1 MQLETT
7 EMRKLIVA
15 VVMCLSAQMC
25 FATGLFPHKNK
36 NNNSGSQ
43 SAAPEMSVVSPT
55 PEPET
60 YVLLLVGIGAIAW
73 AVRNRKK

>member
-1 MQLETT
+1 
-7 EMRKLIVA
+7 MRKLTFA
-15 VVMCLSAQMC
+15 VVMLLSAQMC
-25 FATGLFPHKNK
+25 FAKGLFPHKDK
-36 NNNSGSQ
+36 NDSGSQ
-43 SAAPEMSVVSPT
+43 STAPQMSVVSPT

>member
-1 MQLETT
+1 
-7 EMRKLIVA
+7 MRTLIA
-15 VVMCLSAQMC
+15 VVVLFLSAQAC
-25 FATGLFPHKNK
+25 FAKGLFPHHSSDN
-36 NNNSGSQ
+36 GSQ
-43 SAAPEMSVVSPT
+43 SSAAPQMSVVSPT